1 MFEFEFVPAG
11 METLYPYLVKLLG
24 RDACKKITK
33 TILRAGLLSFGGE
46 LRRGKPL
53 PDPKTY
59 LDALHK
65 NKLSLCESFVE
76 DGGYLFIDSG
86 GYQVITGYVLKEDLP
101 KFVDTYVQFLNDYK
115 DSYTFAFSLDIPEFG
130 GSAKRDEILS
140 LNRLSLS
147 MVDDLDDNVKDRIYF
162 ISHFNSSEVYKVWN
176 TLIFEDKH
184 IKKFRKFSI
193 GGLVSSR
200 PSTKLMRYTLLIL
213 GLLQILVGLDYKL
226 PNPFY
231 FHILGSTIPRNILFY
246 ALVKEHIEHL
256 FNVKAI
262 FTYDSSVVFKKVAL
276 SRAFTYYDEETLSS
290 YSVSLK
296 SKELD
301 DLHPVLRRKNYDIVM
316 DTVREM
322 IEYIGL
328 DVDEHMPDRVYDEWN
343 ATIDDKMKP
352 WTLLIECYTLK
363 RVSDSSL
370 KLAKE
375 LYKHYEPH
383 GTNAD
388 FYSLVHDKFV
398 RLNEKQYS
406 EICEDYCS
414 SVITALDCIYD
425 FVTNKKQPNE
435 LESFLSNFDT
445 VLDVSTNDS
454 TKSLVLP
461 F

>member
-1 MFEFEFVPAG
+1 MIEFEFVPAG
-11 METLYPYLVKLLG
+11 METLYPYLVSFLG
-24 RDACKKITK
+24 RDACKKVCK
-33 TILRAGLLSFGGE
+33 TVLRTGLLSFGGE
-46 LRRGKPL
+46 LKRGKPL
-53 PDPKTY
+53 PDAKTY
-59 LDALHK
+59 LDALYK
-65 NKLSLCESFVE
+65 NKLSTCKTFVE

-101 KFVDTYVQFLNDYK
+101 KFVDTYAQFLNDYR
-115 DSYTFAFSLDIPEFG
+115 DSYSFAFSLDIPEFG
-130 GSAKRDEILS
+130 GSAKRDEILA

-147 MVDDLDDNVKDRIYF
+147 MMDNLDKDVKDRVYF
-162 ISHFNSSEVYKVWN
+162 IAHFNSSEVYKVWN

-184 IKKFRKFSI
+184 IRKFSKFSI

-256 FNVKAI
+256 FNVKAV

-276 SRAFTYYDEETLSS
+276 SRAFTYYDRETLSS

-301 DLHPVLRRKNYDIVM
+301 DLHPVIRRKNIDIVM

-328 DVDEHMPDRVYDEWN
+328 DLDEYMPDRVYDKWN

-363 RVSDSSL
+363 RVSEDSL

-375 LYKHYEPH
+375 LYKYYKPYSDN
-383 GTNAD
+383 TD
-388 FYSLVHDKFV
+388 FYSVVYDKFMK
-398 RLNEKQYS
+398 LNEKQYS
-406 EICEDYCS
+406 DICEEYCS
-414 SVITALDCIYD
+414 SVITSLDCIYD
-425 FVTNKKQPNE
+425 FVYNRKQPSE

-445 VLDVSTNDS
+445 VLDVSTNDA
-454 TKSLVLP
+454 TKGLDLP